1 MLLGPIGGPILG
13 GWLIDAY
20 AWEWIFLINLPIGLL
35 ALTLAA
41 VVFPKDEP
49 YPAETFDFVGMLLL
63 SPGLATFLYGVS
75 SIPEH
80 GTVANREVWIPASIG
95 LTLIV
100 AFVFHALFRADHP
113 LIDLRLFK
121 NRVLV
126 LANTTMFL
134 FAIAF
139 FGAGLLFPSY
149 FSSCSARRRC
159 SRACTSCRRDWAR
172 WRPCRSAGG
181 SWTNAARAMSCSS
194 ASR

>member
-49 YPAETFDFVGMLLL
+49 HPAETFDFVGMLLL

-80 GTVANREVWIPASIG
+80 GMVANREVWIPASIG
-95 LTLIV
+95 LTL
-100 AFVFHALFRADHP
+100 
-113 LIDLRLFK
+113 
-121 NRVLV
+121 
-126 LANTTMFL
+126 
-134 FAIAF
+134 
-139 FGAGLLFPSY
+139 
-149 FSSCSARRRC
+149 SSRSSSTRCSAPITR
-159 SRACTSCRRDWAR
+159 
-172 WRPCRSAGG
+172 
-181 SWTNAARAMSCSS
+181 
-194 ASR
+194 